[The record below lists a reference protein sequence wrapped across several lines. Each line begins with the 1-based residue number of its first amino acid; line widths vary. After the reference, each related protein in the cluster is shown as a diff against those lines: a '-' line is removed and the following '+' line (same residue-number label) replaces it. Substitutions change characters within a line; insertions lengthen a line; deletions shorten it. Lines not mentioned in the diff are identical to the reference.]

1 MACYNNYLPQPPRV
15 WSRVQNRCSLEEGLA
30 NDSSL
35 VQVPYSKLE
44 VPGSTIGYYLAMLNK
59 GNVLQYKANS
69 SSLTKAQRYAKIAK
83 GQWVNRNTTWAT
95 QSARGYTNPNT
106 TSLKRGGNVINIG
119 IDPVSGLPTGF
130 TDAPVTCPVFVR
142 PENPVIPING
152 GGGGT
157 NNPVIPPPPPPNPS
171 PPDNIIPVVTPVTP
185 PPPIVIQDGGTLNC
199 AEQEN
204 VCTGFVK
211 RHLSQQRC
219 NPTTDSDVPGQIEL
233 LCWNDGNPTWYP
245 RQRYTMPTSG
255 NKWPYNSNGI
265 TPYVSA
271 IRPYPAVITSLTSN
285 QNLVTLTWTQD
296 ETSLYV
302 SYFDIYENGV
312 PIKIVDGTMFTTDLL
327 VDICTYEYS
336 IDYYIVS
343 RTSSNIESYPSNTVT
358 FSHTGFYAP
367 TITNALVNCDYITI
381 FWTPPNVPC
390 LDISAYNIYQ
400 DGVLVDTVSG
410 STSSLI
416 INGLILYD
424 TYAFNVAYI
433 FNGIESEWSDTYM
446 VYNVTAVPCTP
457 TVAISN
463 ITSGQV
469 SLVWTSRY
477 SSSAPIT
484 YKIYQNG
491 SFLINLPVTQPVP
504 YIISGLTNGSTYSF
518 YVTTVDTDSN
528 ESETSNTV
536 SATLTI
542 PDPPTSVTATSV
554 SDTTNVDVSWVPPV
568 ADQNPPIAYYIV
580 TPSSGSQTYTIYPPN
595 TSCTFTNLTPGQ
607 SYTFNVQTYNTYNIP
622 SSTVVTNSVTIP
634 YPIQI
639 TTTSNYNTSLSTS
652 ASSSNTFTS
661 SSGAI
666 VFTDF
671 GSTSFTINQKF
682 SNISFNML
690 VVGSGGTGGSG
701 GAGSGAGTPGGGGG
715 GGGSGGIAILTKVN
729 IKPSSTTYYTV
740 SVGQPGSTSSL
751 IYTGTLGTP
760 NYDPYCTANHGDNGG
775 NGNAWNGGA
784 NPGSGG
790 AGGSVITPPSSYGS
804 LVSTKGAT
812 GGNGGSNGSGSNGSD
827 STGNNSYEFTVNGTT
842 YTIYYGGGGGGGGSG
857 GSDGGGGGGGSYVG
871 AVGGDCGGTRHGGD
885 SSAKLVS
892 RDDIEVGG
900 GGGGGASDGNQTGGY
915 DGGSG
920 SQGIVIVWWY

>member
-142 PENPVIPING
+142 PENPVLPING

-171 PPDNIIPVVTPVTP
+171 PPDNIIPVVTPVSP

-211 RHLSQQRC
+211 RHLSQQIC

-367 TITNALVNCDYITI
+367 TITNATINCYYITI
-381 FWTPPNVPC
+381 SWTPPNVPC

-410 STSSLI
+410 TTTSLI
-416 INGLILYD
+416 INGLTLYD

-433 FNGIESEWSDTYM
+433 FNDVESEWSDTYM
-446 VYNVTAVPCTP
+446 VYNVTAAPCTP
-457 TVAISN
+457 TIAISN
-463 ITSGQV
+463 ITSGQI
-469 SLVWTSRY
+469 SLVWASPY

-491 SFLINLPVTQPVP
+491 SFLITVPVTQPIP

-518 YVTTVDTDSN
+518 YITTVDTNSN

-536 SATLTI
+536 SATLTM

-554 SDTTNVDVSWVPPV
+554 SDTTNVDVSWSPPV

-580 TPSSGSQTYTIYPPN
+580 TPSSGSATGPIYN
-595 TSCTFTNLTPGQ
+595 TSCTFTGLTSGTN
-607 SYTFNVQTYNTYNIP
+607 YTFSVQTYNTYNIASSP
-622 SSTVVTNSVTIP
+622 STGSNSVTIP

-652 ASSSNTFTS
+652 TSSSNTFTS

-671 GSTSFTINQKF
+671 GSTSFTITQKF
-682 SNISFNML
+682 STISFNML
-690 VVGSGGTGGSG
+690 VVGPGGYGGPGGSG
-701 GAGSGAGTPGGGGG
+701 SGGGTPGGGGG
-715 GGGSGGIAILTKVN
+715 GGGSGGIAILNNVN
-729 IKPSSTTYYTV
+729 ITTLPSYYVV
-740 SVGQPGSTSSL
+740 SVGQPGSTSST
-751 IYTGTLGTP
+751 IYP
-760 NYDPYCTANHGDNGG
+760 NGNLFNPYCNANAGINGG

-790 AGGSVITPPSSYGS
+790 SGGSVTTPPSSYGS
-804 LVSTKGAT
+804 LVSTTGAT
-812 GGNGGSNGSGSNGSD
+812 GGNGGKNGNGSNGND
-827 STGNNSYEFTVNGTT
+827 STGNNPYEFTVNGSN
-842 YTIYYGGGGGGGGSG
+842 YKIKYGGGGGGGGSN
-857 GSDGGGGGGGSYVG
+857 GGGGGGGSYVG
-871 AVGGDCGGTRHGGD
+871 AIGGAN

-900 GGGGGASDGNQTGGY
+900 GGGGGASNGGSTSGNG
-915 DGGSG
+915 GGSG
-920 SQGIVIVWWY
+920 SQGIVIVWWN

>member
-1 MACYNNYLPQPPRV
+1 
-15 WSRVQNRCSLEEGLA
+15 
-30 NDSSL
+30 
-35 VQVPYSKLE
+35 
-44 VPGSTIGYYLAMLNK
+44 
-59 GNVLQYKANS
+59 
-69 SSLTKAQRYAKIAK
+69 
-83 GQWVNRNTTWAT
+83 
-95 QSARGYTNPNT
+95 
-106 TSLKRGGNVINIG
+106 
-119 IDPVSGLPTGF
+119 
-130 TDAPVTCPVFVR
+130 
-142 PENPVIPING
+142 
-152 GGGGT
+152 
-157 NNPVIPPPPPPNPS
+157 
-171 PPDNIIPVVTPVTP
+171 
-185 PPPIVIQDGGTLNC
+185 
-199 AEQEN
+199 
-204 VCTGFVK
+204 
-211 RHLSQQRC
+211 
-219 NPTTDSDVPGQIEL
+219 
-233 LCWNDGNPTWYP
+233 
-245 RQRYTMPTSG
+245 MPTSG

-327 VDICTYEYS
+327 VDVCTYEYS
-336 IDYYIVS
+336 IDYFIVS

-367 TITNALVNCDYITI
+367 TITNATVNCDYTTI
-381 FWTPPNVPC
+381 SWTPPNVPC
-390 LDISAYNIYQ
+390 LDISAYNVYQ

-410 STSSLI
+410 STSSI
-416 INGLILYD
+416 AINGLILYD
-424 TYAFNVAYI
+424 TYAFNVAYM
-433 FNGIESEWSDTYM
+433 FNGIESEWSNIYM

-469 SLVWTSRY
+469 SLVWTSPY
-477 SSSAPIT
+477 SSSAPIN
-484 YKIYQNG
+484 YNIYQNG
-491 SFLINLPVTQPVP
+491 SLLITVPNTQPVP

-518 YVTTVDTDSN
+518 YITTVDTNSN

-542 PDPPTSVTATSV
+542 PDPPTSVTAASV
-554 SDTTNVDVSWVPPV
+554 SDTTNVDVSWSPPV

-580 TPSSGSQTYTIYPPN
+580 TPSSGSATGPIYN
-595 TSCTFTNLTPGQ
+595 TSCTFSNLTSGQ
-607 SYTFNVQTYNTYNIP
+607 SYTFSVQTYNTYNIP
-622 SSTVVTNSVTIP
+622 SSPSTGSNNVTIP

-639 TTTSNYNTSLSTS
+639 TTTSNYNTTLSTS

-671 GSTSFTINQKF
+671 GSTSFTITQKF

-690 VVGSGGTGGSG
+690 VVGAGGNGGSG
-701 GAGSGAGTPGGGGG
+701 GSGSGAGTPGGGGG
-715 GGGSGGIAILTKVN
+715 GGGSGGIAILNNVN
-729 IKPSSTTYYTV
+729 ITPSSSIYYFV
-740 SVGQPGSTSSL
+740 SVGQPGSTSSS
-751 IYTGTLGTP
+751 IGPSIFNT
-760 NYDPYCTANHGDNGG
+760 YCNANAGINGG

-790 AGGSVITPPSSYGS
+790 SGGSVTTNSSQGS
-804 LVSTKGAT
+804 PVSTAGAT
-812 GGNGGSNGSGSNGSD
+812 GGNGGKNGNGSNGND
-827 STGNNSYEFTVNGTT
+827 SNGNNSYEFTVNGNN
-842 YTIYYGGGGGGGGSG
+842 YTIKYGGGGGGG
-857 GSDGGGGGGGSYVG
+857 GSDGGGGGGGSFVG
-871 AVGGDCGGTRHGGD
+871 AIGGDCGGTRHGGD
-885 SSAKLVS
+885 STAKLVS

-920 SQGIVIVWWY
+920 SQGIAIVWWN

>member
-327 VDICTYEYS
+327 LDICSYEYS

-504 YIISGLTNGSTYSF
+504 YIISGLTNGLTYSF

-580 TPSSGSQTYTIYPPN
+580 TPSSGSATGPIYN
-595 TSCTFTNLTPGQ
+595 TSCTFTGLTSGTN
-607 SYTFNVQTYNTYNIP
+607 YTFSVQTYNTYNIASSP
-622 SSTVVTNSVTIP
+622 STGSNSVTIP
-634 YPIQI
+634 YPINI
-639 TTTSNYNTSLSTS
+639 TVTTSNCNTSLSTPTGT
-652 ASSSNTFTS
+652 NTFTS

-666 VFTDF
+666 VFTDPS
-671 GSTSFTINQKF
+671 STFTINNIF
-682 SNISFNML
+682 SSISFNML
-690 VVGSGGTGGSG
+690 VVGPGGTGGSG
-701 GAGSGAGTPGGGGG
+701 GAGNGDAVFPAAGGGGG
-715 GGGSGGIAILTKVN
+715 GGGSGGIVTITGLSITAPITFN
-729 IKPSSTTYYTV
+729 V
-740 SVGQPGSTSSL
+740 SVGQPASTTSS
-751 IYTGTLGTP
+751 I
-760 NYDPYCTANHGDNGG
+760 
-775 NGNAWNGGA
+775 
-784 NPGSGG
+784 S
-790 AGGSVITPPSSYGS
+790 TPPFFNTYCS
-804 LVSTKGAT
+804 ANT
-812 GGNGGSNGSGSNGSD
+812 GGNGGDGQDHTSGNPGGGGGGGSTFINGSIGGTGIAYNGVSGGGGDGASNTNGSNGTS
-827 STGNNSYEFTVNGTT
+827 STGSNPYTFTVQSTGYN
-842 YTIYYGGGGGGGGSG
+842 IIYGGGGGGGRTKSNPSYTGGASAGGNGGQAEG
-857 GSDGGGGGGGSYVG
+857 GSPPPQRKGYGGGLNL
-871 AVGGDCGGTRHGGD
+871 
-885 SSAKLVS
+885 SAPNT
-892 RDDIEVGG
+892 IEVGG
-900 GGGGGASDGNQTGGY
+900 AGGGGASYGPSSSIYIGGT
-915 DGGSG
+915 G